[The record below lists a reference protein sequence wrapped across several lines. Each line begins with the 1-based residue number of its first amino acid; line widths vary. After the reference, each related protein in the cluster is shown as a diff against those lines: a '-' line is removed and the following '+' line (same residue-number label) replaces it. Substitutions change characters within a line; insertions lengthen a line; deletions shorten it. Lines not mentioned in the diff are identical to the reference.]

1 MSDITLHFCL
11 STSRPAHITQTYDDA
26 KTFIPADSN
35 GPQGGLLVL
44 KQSQLNAD
52 EQTSPSVRRE
62 AVSVFSSVIRTNPG
76 HQSEL
81 SGCSPVVRHD
91 SNGSSVCSSAFV
103 HRGRQNQQRT
113 AKEKVPR
120 CSFKSKEV
128 TLWCYFDSSGSDERL
143 DEHQHDITEFNF
155 TDVRRREEIVTPT
168 STKQQMS
175 DDSSLSAQRADILGR
190 IDEDRKHV
198 RKEALFRITD
208 EFKLNVYFLFRLN

>member
-1 MSDITLHFCL
+1 MSYITLHFCL
-11 STSRPAHITQTYDDA
+11 STSRPAHITQTYDET

-52 EQTSPSVRRE
+52 ELTSPSVRRE

-128 TLWCYFDSSGSDERL
+128 TLGGVILILL
-143 DEHQHDITEFNF
+143 DLTSVSTSIATTSLSLISRMSE
-155 TDVRRREEIVTPT
+155 DVRR
-168 STKQQMS
+168 
-175 DDSSLSAQRADILGR
+175 SSRQCPQNNKCLMILLSPLSVQI
-190 IDEDRKHV
+190 
-198 RKEALFRITD
+198 F
-208 EFKLNVYFLFRLN
+208 